1 MASLYNQDL
10 VRWSEEQA
18 RLLRSAARAG
28 SNAPVDWEHVAEEI
42 ESLGITER
50 RALASHIATVVE
62 HLLKLQAS
70 PATESVRGRKD
81 TIRRARSEIDRL
93 LADSPSL
100 RREITRII
108 ANEVPRMRSLV
119 RDTLQ
124 DHGEDPLTDIDA
136 LTYTETQVLGAW
148 MPERA

>member
-1 MASLYNQDL
+1 MGGLYNQDL
-10 VRWSEEQA
+10 VQWSAEQA
-18 RLLRSAARAG
+18 RALRTAARAG
-28 SNAPVDWEHVAEEI
+28 SNPPVDWEHVAEEI

-50 RALASHIATVVE
+50 RALSSHIATVVE
-62 HLLKLQAS
+62 YLLTLQAS
-70 PATESVRGRKD
+70 PATEAVRGWKD

-100 RREITRII
+100 RREIIRII

-124 DHGEDPLTDIDA
+124 DYGEHPLTDIDA
-136 LTYTETQVLGAW
+136 LTYTETQVLGPW